1 MAEAMAPSFGVPP
14 EEAIKTPVILAGSL
28 EQMIDDML
36 ERRERWRM
44 SYVVVGVD
52 VMDQFAPA
60 VAKLAG
66 T

>member
-1 MAEAMAPSFGVPP
+1 MAPSFGVPP
-14 EEAIKTPVILAGSL
+14 DEAIKTPVILVGHARADGRRHAR
-28 EQMIDDML
+28 D
-36 ERRERWRM
+36 RRERWHM